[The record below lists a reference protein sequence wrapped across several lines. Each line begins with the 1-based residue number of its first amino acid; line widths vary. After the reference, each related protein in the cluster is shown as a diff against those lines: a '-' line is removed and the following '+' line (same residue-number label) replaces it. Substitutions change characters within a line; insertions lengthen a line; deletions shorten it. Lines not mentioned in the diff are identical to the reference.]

1 MVSTKSMTA
10 AEKAAQA
17 AQEKATTGGVAGK
30 TNDGEE
36 ETNAA
41 AMSPKPTQADTA
53 PPKTAQ
59 VRQPPLEAT
68 KGRQEDVV
76 VDVTDE
82 EDFRTLLKNVLVGHT
97 RDQEARQEDSR
108 EIWQAIRELR
118 EFMMQ
123 QQGQPPP

>member
-1 MVSTKSMTA
+1 
-10 AEKAAQA
+10 
-17 AQEKATTGGVAGK
+17 
-30 TNDGEE
+30 
-36 ETNAA
+36 
-41 AMSPKPTQADTA
+41 MSPKPTQADTA